1 MQPFNHHFF
10 VFNHHF
16 FVVNHHYWIILIYLN
31 QLYQQ
36 YNPRN
41 SRLNHAE
48 TLIVPYK
55 NRQFPGPEITTL
67 SPRPWGRRVPPR
79 TDATFQWWPAACGE
93 SLPKSHLQRSS
104 HRAAG
109 PWHFPKPHMV
119 ALWMKDVSDFK
130 KTLVSYEDHNF
141 NGYSYFFIWR
151 SGGFI
156 QFNYFLA
163 VNIVHIAT
171 LDDWWLTFWFHIVS
185 VEVFQT
191 KNDRQGFP
199 SNVVFFDIS
208 YSSFLAWMI
217 GGSSLD
223 VGDLLG
229 HPWVSSTKKS
239 WQHVWSNDALSM
251 IYSSWFKRKQ
261 FWRITDLLRCT
272 PMKLC
277 CVDSSK
283 ATSVCGRRAIQK
295 NLHWRSD
302 NASPGWIHP

>member
-1 MQPFNHHFF
+1 MLKPLLFPIKIGNSLALRSPPFLQGHEDVVYLPGRMLLFSGDQLHAVSPYRNPISSDRRIVLQGHGIFQNHTWWLFGWRMFQISKKRWFHMKI
-10 VFNHHF
+10 
-16 FVVNHHYWIILIYLN
+16 IILMDI
-31 QLYQQ
+31 
-36 YNPRN
+36 
-41 SRLNHAE
+41 H
-48 TLIVPYK
+48 I
-55 NRQFPGPEITTL
+55 
-67 SPRPWGRRVPPR
+67 
-79 TDATFQWWPAACGE
+79 
-93 SLPKSHLQRSS
+93 
-104 HRAAG
+104 
-109 PWHFPKPHMV
+109 
-119 ALWMKDVSDFK
+119 
-130 KTLVSYEDHNF
+130 
-141 NGYSYFFIWR
+141 FFIWR

-272 PMKLC
+272 PVKLC